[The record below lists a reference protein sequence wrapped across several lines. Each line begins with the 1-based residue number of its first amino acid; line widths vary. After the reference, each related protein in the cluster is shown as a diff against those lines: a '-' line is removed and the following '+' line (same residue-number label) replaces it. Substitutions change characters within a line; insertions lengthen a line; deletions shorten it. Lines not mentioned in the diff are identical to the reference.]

1 MSCLSHVTV
10 LCRLRWWG
18 SDHKKKNK
26 SHAWIGMGEPPA
38 EPPSLRRWA
47 SNTYCSQPFGCHPW
61 FSRKRQQSR
70 WMALGVGS
78 SLLAGN
84 RTHRC
89 RLNFGWWNSSTLPLE
104 QLYIP
109 DLLEQREQE
118 HSSLDISN
126 WTFTWDGKSQSSVHW
141 AKSNTVFHIKL
152 PLAPLWKMTQS

>member
-1 MSCLSHVTV
+1 
-10 LCRLRWWG
+10 
-18 SDHKKKNK
+18 
-26 SHAWIGMGEPPA
+26 MGEPPA

-47 SNTYCSQPFGCHPW
+47 SNTYCSQPFGCRPW
-61 FSRKRQQSR
+61 FSRKRQQSS
-70 WMALGVGS
+70 WMTLGAGS

-152 PLAPLWKMTQS
+152 PLAPLTLKNDTKLVIFKCLHGLIFAAQPC